1 MLAHTFV
8 SHEPFVAD
16 CLIVGHELLTHTV
29 QIYIIKGKLYDWFR
43 SAPTSATV
51 LKST

>member
-16 CLIVGHELLTHTV
+16 CLIVGHERLTHT
-29 QIYIIKGKLYDWFR
+29 DD
-43 SAPTSATV
+43 
-51 LKST
+51 

>member
-29 QIYIIKGKLYDWFR
+29 N
-43 SAPTSATV
+43 
-51 LKST
+51 